1 MLVVIEGVDGSGK
14 QTQSQMLYDRLS
26 EKMEVKRLAFP
37 NYESDTSTL
46 VKMYLGGKFFLCGRP
61 YRKFFEGMEG
71 RLRSR

>member
-26 EKMEVKRLAFP
+26 EKFEVKRLAFP

-46 VKMYLGGKFFLCGRP
+46 VKMYLGGDIGT
-61 YRKFFEGMEG
+61 
-71 RLRSR
+71 